1 MFDCML
7 GILYEKAIQTPVKK
21 SLLLERARLVL
32 CQAIRVGVESKWS
45 VVELISKLSA
55 ALVYSAYHW
64 LQIFWWWDQSF
75 LSSRSWDL
83 GTDEI
88 PGNCL
93 WLKAEPPVLE
103 T

>member
-1 MFDCML
+1 MHLLMFDCML

-55 ALVYSAYHW
+55 ALVLFSLPLIANI
-64 LQIFWWWDQSF
+64 LMVGSE
-75 LSSRSWDL
+75 LSL
-83 GTDEI
+83 
-88 PGNCL
+88 
-93 WLKAEPPVLE
+93 
-103 T
+103 

>member
-1 MFDCML
+1 MHLLMLDCML

-55 ALVYSAYHW
+55 ALVLFSLPLIANI
-64 LQIFWWWDQSF
+64 LMVGSE
-75 LSSRSWDL
+75 LSL
-83 GTDEI
+83 
-88 PGNCL
+88 
-93 WLKAEPPVLE
+93 
-103 T
+103 